1 MRRVILPVGC
11 WLFLTA
17 LVHAQ
22 PSDWGAVKNL
32 PAGTMV
38 RLEGSRHGRIQGTF
52 RSADDVQIVI
62 DEDGSPLSPVAVPRQ
77 LVRRVER
84 REATV
89 NRRRGAKKGFWIGL
103 AIGVLAAFPAGIEE
117 RNALLVQPTFWSTAG
132 ALIGAAGASPKY
144 VLVYRQNGP

>member
-52 RSADDVQIVI
+52 RSADDTQIVI
-62 DEDGSPLSPVAVPRQ
+62 DEDGSPLDPVVISRHLIQ
-77 LVRRVER
+77 RVER
-84 REATV
+84 REAKI
-89 NRRRGAKKGFWIGL
+89 NRKRGAKKGFWIGL
-103 AIGVLAAFPAGIEE
+103 AIGVAYAMGASLDQPQLAP
-117 RNALLVQPTFWSTAG
+117 RLLVGWSTAG

-144 VLVYRQNGP
+144 VLVYRQSGP